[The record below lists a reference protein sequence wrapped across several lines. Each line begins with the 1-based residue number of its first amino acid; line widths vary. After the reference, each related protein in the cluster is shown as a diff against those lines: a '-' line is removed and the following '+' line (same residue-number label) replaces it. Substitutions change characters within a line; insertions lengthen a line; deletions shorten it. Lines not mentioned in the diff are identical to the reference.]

1 MIQRAFQHRSGR
13 VIALSRMLLAVFFT
27 LAVSCGAT
35 QPERFSEA
43 ARLLLMGFAA
53 GSIILLAL
61 TWNNWW
67 LESRLAAPTHAADL
81 AIFTVLVALTSGY
94 ASPFFAIFVFLVLSA
109 AIRWGWREAL
119 ATTVLVLISY
129 FAAGLFDAGGVGA
142 AILDVQRLMLRATNL
157 IVLSLMIIWFGVN
170 QFGMRPSGAPL
181 PLTDTVEAPV
191 RQSLEH
197 VASVLGAERTV
208 FAWSESEEPWLH
220 VATLQ
225 NGVFEEERLGPDI
238 FPHLVAEDLEQ
249 RAFIYDTASRK
260 LLLRS
265 GRRRNWLTRRTAVD
279 DRFATRFGIRSG
291 IAIPMH
297 TDAFQGHIFALGVP
311 GLCSDDLD
319 ISAQLGTDVSLA
331 FERVAL
337 LAANREAAA
346 TRARLFLAR
355 DLHDS
360 VVQFQ
365 AGLALKLQG
374 IKMAAEEG
382 VPVAGDIDE
391 LRQQLAQEQ
400 RDLRTLISALRDPS
414 YSAGGVDL
422 GNRIAT
428 LCKRLERQWGIACQI
443 KADPATIEVQPQLQH
458 DVDQII
464 REAVANAVRHGGAS
478 KVFINATLT
487 EGKLRLVVEDDG
499 AGFPLKGEFDDQ
511 ELWENRLGPRSL
523 QERIRALGGRLTLA
537 TSENGSR
544 LAIALPYA
552 GAAA

>member
-13 VIALSRMLLAVFFT
+13 VIALSRMLLAVLFT
-27 LAVSCGAT
+27 LAVYGGST

-43 ARLLLMGFAA
+43 AKLLLTGFAA
-53 GSIILLAL
+53 ISIALLSL

-67 LESRLAAPTHAADL
+67 LEARLAAPAHVADL
-81 AIFTVLVALTSGY
+81 VIFTVLVALTSGY

-119 ATTVLVLISY
+119 ATTLLVLISY
-129 FAAGLFDAGGVGA
+129 LAAGLFDTSEVGSSVF
-142 AILDVQRLMLRATNL
+142 DGQRLMLRATNL
-157 IVLSLMIIWFGVN
+157 VILSLMIIWFGVN
-170 QFGMRPSGAPL
+170 QFGMRPIGAPL
-181 PLTDTVEAPV
+181 LLTDALDPPV
-191 RQSLEH
+191 RPSLEH
-197 VASVLGAERTV
+197 VESVLGAGRTV

-225 NGVFEEERLGPDI
+225 HGRFEEERLGPDV
-238 FPHLVAEDLEQ
+238 FPHVVAEDLEH
-249 RAFIYDTASRK
+249 RAFIYDSASRK

-265 GRRRNWLTRRTAVD
+265 GRRRNALTRRTAVD
-279 DRFATRFGIRSG
+279 DRFVGRFGVKSG
-291 IAIPMH
+291 IVIPMR
-297 TDAFQGHIFALGVP
+297 TDAFQGHIFATEVP

-319 ISAQLGTDVSLA
+319 ISAQLGTDISLA

-337 LAANREAAA
+337 LAASREAAA
-346 TRARLFLAR
+346 TRARLVLAR

-360 VVQFQ
+360 LVQFQ

-374 IKMAAEEG
+374 IKIAAEEG
-382 VPVAGDIDE
+382 VPVAGEIDE

-414 YSAGGVDL
+414 YSAEGIDL
-422 GNRIAT
+422 GNRITAI
-428 LCKRLERQWGIACQI
+428 CKRLERQWGISCHVEMT
-443 KADPATIEVQPQLQH
+443 PGTVRVRPQLQH

-464 REAVANAVRHGGAS
+464 REAVANAVRHGGAG
-478 KVFINATLT
+478 KIWINVTFT
-487 EGKLRLVVEDDG
+487 EGKLSLVVRDDG
-499 AGFPLKGEFDDQ
+499 AGFPIKGEFGDQ
-511 ELWENRLGPRSL
+511 ELWERRLGPRSL
-523 QERIRALGGRLTLA
+523 QERIRSLGGLLTLA
-537 TSENGSR
+537 TNEQGSR